1 MNSDNLMKKIV
12 LVLVLLGSLTCSAQS
27 IDRLLDKAFKRGA
40 DANGV
45 YTLDNTKDAFI
56 TESDL
61 VSYLRDKKGYVVLN
75 SNSKTCS
82 RFGYEEQVFDKVRF
96 LKGKDGYK
104 IYNHCNSTG
113 AFYRPNNSTDLYGRV
128 SSTTLL
134 EFRTDNVDWSG
145 KIVNGLLDGEGIG
158 VLEFANSWCAIT
170 CEFQCGIPVSKPEI
184 IFSLPSNLDYA
195 SKFPFPR
202 DYGKNKEDMQ
212 LMLKRTYD
220 ATTDQTLR
228 WAISENMKRLFE
240 EEIRNKFEP
249 EYEKALTLN
258 SLKNMDYNA
267 KIEFIKKFE
276 IDKKIDELG
285 EIKLNYEQLEKS
297 EGKIRKFL
305 ANDDNNLNYFLGW
318 LSKAKEIINVYNL
331 ARDYYDVVP
340 PQGHKSYRR
349 NIGMPSNSLFNIFIG
364 GLDPEFKGKR
374 VRNCIDD
381 LNSVK
386 DKVHDRQSPFYDFY
400 NAIYPDIQAAD
411 HWINY
416 ELEGTLYKEY
426 SQWRENL
433 PDMGG
438 DRQKYLNE
446 MCDKCKINGEK
457 TTTPEGYIPEDDH
470 WLWGRP
476 AHSKEKGIIV
486 LQNGET
492 CEWEYTYFSDETRID
507 VEGDYRGSYKTEK
520 EMWDHILAN
529 CKDRYCR

>member
-1 MNSDNLMKKIV
+1 MNSDNLIKKIV

-202 DYGKNKEDMQ
+202 DYQDK
-212 LMLKRTYD
+212 MLILLEKTYD
-220 ATTDQTLR
+220 ATTDPTLR
-228 WAISENMKRLFE
+228 WAISENMKIYFE
-240 EEIRNKFEP
+240 EAIRDKVEP
-249 EYEKALTLN
+249 EYKKALTLN
-258 SLKNMDYNA
+258 SLKNMDYNS
-267 KIEFIKKFE
+267 KIEFIKNLAIDINKLRE
-276 IDKKIDELG
+276 IN
-285 EIKLNYEQLEKS
+285 LNYGQFEKS
-297 EGKIRKFL
+297 IEKIRKFM
-305 ANDDNNLNYFLGW
+305 ANDENNLNYFLEW
-318 LSKAKEIINVYNL
+318 ISKAKESIHVYYL
-331 ARDYYDVVP
+331 ARDYYNVVP
-340 PQGHKSYRR
+340 SQGHKSFRN
-349 NIGMPSNSLFNIFIG
+349 NIGIPYNSAYRDFDG
-364 GLDPEFKGKR
+364 VR
-374 VRNCIDD
+374 VRNCIDN

-386 DKVHDRQSPFYDFY
+386 DKIHDRQSPFYDFY

-438 DRQKYLNE
+438 DYQKYLNE

-457 TTTPEGYIPEDDH
+457 TTAPEGYIPEDDH